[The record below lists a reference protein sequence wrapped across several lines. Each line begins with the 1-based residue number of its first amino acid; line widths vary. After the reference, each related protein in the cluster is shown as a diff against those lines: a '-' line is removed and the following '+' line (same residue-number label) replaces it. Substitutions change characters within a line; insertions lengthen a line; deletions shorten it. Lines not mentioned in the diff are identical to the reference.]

1 MQVIVYEMFNGL
13 IVNSDVEK
21 SFNAILFS
29 VYPDANMKFIVG
41 KIPIETA
48 EFLLFLLFFLKY
60 VASDSKKS
68 LMSRYFICF
77 LFCFQS
83 VLAQKASFNPM
94 DIKLALQRFN
104 TVGTVLYIAA
114 HPDDENTRLLAYLV
128 REKHLRTCYLS
139 LNRGEGGQNLIGKEQ
154 GADLGIIRTNELL
167 QARAIDGAEQYFTR
181 VIDFG
186 YSKSPE
192 ETFQFWNH
200 DSVLADVVY
209 LIRKLKPD
217 VIITRFP
224 TTGEGGHGHHTAS
237 AILAGEAFKITN
249 STNDFPSQLKSV
261 NPWQAKTLYWNTF
274 NFGSTNTQRD
284 DQLKTDVGL
293 FNSLI
298 GESYNEIA
306 AKSRSQHKS
315 QGFGVSVN
323 RGSSIEY
330 LKNINGD
337 TLCTSL
343 FCNNDFS
350 WDRINGTE
358 RIKTLSEKALTEFDY
373 QHPEK
378 LLPVLFNLYDEVSKL
393 KDDYWRNYKTNEL
406 KQLILAC
413 SGIWFEGVANN
424 YFVTPGDSLNLK
436 LNIIN
441 YRNADVHLTKINYD
455 TFSSKT
461 EDIVLNEN
469 KLISTDHTIQI
480 PANCSYSFPYWLKEK
495 PEAGRYQISDPSL
508 IGNPINKAAF
518 SIGFNLKIN
527 GKEFEFT
534 TPVRYKWTDPTEGE
548 KYRPVEVTPPASVN
562 FNENVCMMM
571 NGKEQAIKLTVRS
584 LKSDLSG
591 KIKLEVPAGYKVEPS
606 EFSVNRLSR
615 NERITLTATVMLS
628 NNAAIMPA
636 PGLLKVSLDDA
647 STKAYSLHELHYQ
660 HIPYQMIFHDAEL
673 KLVPVELMT
682 TYKKIGYIE
691 GAGDDVMASLQQM
704 GYQVTL
710 LKEENIKND
719 DLSKFDVIVTG
730 VRAYNTNEWLNSYRQ
745 KLMDFVNGGGNYVVQ
760 YNTNNNLGKLGN
772 NIGPYPFKISRN
784 RVTDEHA
791 TMTMD
796 IPEHPLLTY
805 PNKITS
811 ADFDNWI
818 QERGIYFA
826 TDVDKDYSMPLSCHD
841 KGEKPLNGSLI
852 TAPYGK
858 GNFTYTGL
866 VFFRELPAGV
876 AGAYR
881 LFANIIEQKKH

>member
-1 MQVIVYEMFNGL
+1 
-13 IVNSDVEK
+13 
-21 SFNAILFS
+21 
-29 VYPDANMKFIVG
+29 
-41 KIPIETA
+41 
-48 EFLLFLLFFLKY
+48 
-60 VASDSKKS
+60 
-68 LMSRYFICF
+68 
-77 LFCFQS
+77 
-83 VLAQKASFNPM
+83 M
-94 DIKLALQRFN
+94 DIKLSLQRFN

-114 HPDDENTRLLAYLV
+114 HPDDENTRLISYLV
-128 REKHLRTCYLS
+128 REQHLRTCYLS

-224 TTGEGGHGHHTAS
+224 ATGEGGHGHHTAS

-249 STNDFPSQLKSV
+249 STNDFPGQLKSV
-261 NPWQAKTLYWNTF
+261 KPWQPKTLYWNTF

-293 FNSLI
+293 FNTLI

-315 QGFGVSVN
+315 QGFGVSTA
-323 RGSSIEY
+323 RGNSVEY
-330 LKNINGD
+330 LKNIDGD
-337 TLCTSL
+337 TLCSVL
-343 FCNNDFS
+343 FCNNNFG
-350 WDRINGTE
+350 WDRINGSE
-358 RIKTLSEKALTEFDY
+358 KIKALSEKALKEFDY
-373 QHPEK
+373 SHPEK

-393 KDDYWRNYKTNEL
+393 KDDYWREYKTKEL

-413 SGIWFEGVANN
+413 SGIWFEGIANY

-441 YRNADVHLTKINYD
+441 YRNADVHLTKIKFD

-461 EDIVLNEN
+461 EDITLNEN
-469 KLISTDHTIQI
+469 KLISTDHTFQI
-480 PANCSYSFPYWLKEK
+480 PVNFPYSFPYWLKEK

-527 GKEFEFT
+527 GKEFEFAA
-534 TPVRYKWTDPTEGE
+534 PVRFKWTDPTEGE

-571 NGKEQAIKLTVRS
+571 NGKEQTIKLTVRS
-584 LKSDLSG
+584 LKSDLTG

-606 EFSVNRLSR
+606 EFSINKLSR
-615 NERITLTATVMLS
+615 NERTTLTATVRLS
-628 NNAAIMPA
+628 NSADEMPA
-636 PGLLKVSLDDA
+636 PGLLKASFDAA
-647 STKAYSLHELHYQ
+647 STKAYSLNELNYQ
-660 HIPYQMIFHDAEL
+660 HIPYQLIFQEAEL
-673 KLVPVELMT
+673 KLVPVELMIT
-682 TYKKIGYIE
+682 NKKIGYIE

-730 VRAYNTNEWLNSYRQ
+730 VRAYNTNEWLNGYRQ
-745 KLMDFVNGGGNYVVQ
+745 KLMDYVNGGGNYVVQ
-760 YNTNNNLGKLGN
+760 YNTNNNLGKLGD

-796 IPEHPLLTY
+796 LPEHPLLTY

-811 ADFDNWI
+811 ADFDKWI

-826 TDVDKDYSMPLSCHD
+826 TDIDKAYSMPLSCHD

-852 TAPYGK
+852 TAAYGK

-881 LFANIIEQKKH
+881 LFANIIEQKKHETK